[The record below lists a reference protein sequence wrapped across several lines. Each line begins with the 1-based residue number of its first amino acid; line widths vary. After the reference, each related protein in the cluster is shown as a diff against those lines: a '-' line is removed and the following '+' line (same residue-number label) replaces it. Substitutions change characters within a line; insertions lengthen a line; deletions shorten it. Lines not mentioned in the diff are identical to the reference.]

1 MNKNNVYVRMKP
13 GYSSSNERFHEI
25 EEIDISDK
33 PKDGFTKFIWGGTFG
48 LQDNIYK
55 WTDAFGYTYGISIF
69 SDGGMSVLSRYKRD
83 EDWEQEQEEEAVG
96 KLKKKAK
103 RLKNKKA

>member
-1 MNKNNVYVRMKP
+1 MKP
-13 GYSSSNERFHEI
+13 EYSSSNERFYEI
-25 EEIDISDK
+25 EETDVSDK
-33 PKDGFTKFIWGGTFG
+33 PKDDFTRFIWGGTFG

-55 WTDAFGYTYGISIF
+55 WTDAFGYAYGISIF

-83 EDWEQEQEEEAVG
+83 EDWEQEEEAVE